1 MTPRRYKLGKR
12 AQFKEQ
18 TRRRIVGATFE
29 LHGEQGVVATS
40 MQDVA
45 DRADVALHTVY
56 RYFPRID
63 DLVKGCA
70 QRVDEH
76 MAPPGPDVFAGIT
89 ERDERVRVFVSEMFA
104 MYHRG
109 ARMLE
114 VGHCDAAEVP
124 ALAAALETWAQHHEM
139 FAREALRPAKTT
151 AQMRREIL
159 ALTDYFAWKAFAEH
173 GISTRRA
180 AAIVTEALLTR
191 LTSTSTPKGGIA

>member
-12 AQFKEQ
+12 TALKEQ
-18 TRRRIVGATFE
+18 TRHRIVEATFE

-76 MAPPGPDVFAGIT
+76 MAPPSPDVVVGIT
-89 ERDERVRVFVSEMFA
+89 ERDERVRVFVSEIFA
-104 MYHRG
+104 MHERG
-109 ARMLE
+109 ADLIGMAR
-114 VGHCDAAEVP
+114 CQQAEVP
-124 ALAAALETWAQHHEM
+124 ALAAALEAWAQHHEL

-173 GISTRRA
+173 GISTQRS
-180 AAIVTEALLTR
+180 AAIVAESVLMR
-191 LTSTSTPKGGIA
+191 LTSTSIPKRGGA